1 MTVRIRRALLP
12 VVLILVAVAAAPFQA
27 TAQDPAAPDR
37 LTGLFINLTTDDTWP
52 AGMAIS
58 FAHRRALAN
67 GIEPVVIWLNSR
79 GVYLAQADRQGDVP
93 TELHG
98 QGRSIQEMLAD
109 FIADGGIVI
118 ACPTCSAAAGLS
130 AEDYIPGVQM
140 GSWDTMQTYLFD
152 PSIRTLTW

>member
-1 MTVRIRRALLP
+1 MTVRFRRALLP
-12 VVLILVAVAAAPFQA
+12 VVLLLVAVTAAPLPA
-27 TAQDPAAPDR
+27 SAQDR

-79 GVYLAQADRQGDVP
+79 GVYLAEADRQGDVP

-130 AEDYIPGVQM
+130 AEDLVPGVQM
-140 GSWDTMQTYLFD
+140 GSWETMQTYLFD